1 MQINIAVDGFS
12 SCGKSTLTK
21 QLAKQLNY
29 QYIDTG
35 AMYRA
40 VTLYLQNNSISIDDI
55 EQLKSALQD
64 ISISFAKSSTG
75 SRIHL
80 NGKDVEDEIRSMK
93 VSNYVSEVASV
104 SAVRRFLVQQQQQ
117 IATQKGFIM
126 DGRDIGTVVMPNA
139 ELKLFMTADK
149 EVRIDRRFEELKQ
162 KGIEASRDS
171 VRKNLEHR
179 DFIDSHREDSPLS
192 KAEDAILLD
201 NTHLTEQEQLDF
213 VLRLVEK
220 RLNDQ

>member
-64 ISISFAKSSTG
+64 ISISFVKSSTG

-80 NGKDVEDEIRSMK
+80 NGKDIEDESRSMK

-104 SAVRRFLVQQQQQ
+104 SAE
-117 IATQKGFIM
+117 T
-126 DGRDIGTVVMPNA
+126 T
-139 ELKLFMTADK
+139 
-149 EVRIDRRFEELKQ
+149 
-162 KGIEASRDS
+162 SS
-171 VRKNLEHR
+171 
-179 DFIDSHREDSPLS
+179 SSPLS
-192 KAEDAILLD
+192 LFSATLIAGGSKPIRW
-201 NTHLTEQEQLDF
+201 T
-213 VLRLVEK
+213 
-220 RLNDQ
+220 